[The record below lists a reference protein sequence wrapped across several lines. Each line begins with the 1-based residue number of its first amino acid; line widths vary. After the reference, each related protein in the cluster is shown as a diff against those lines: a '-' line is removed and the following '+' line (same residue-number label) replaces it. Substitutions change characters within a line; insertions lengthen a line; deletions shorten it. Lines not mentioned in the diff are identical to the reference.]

1 MRSGCCR
8 LQSYGKGIIPAGI
21 AASQGRGILSFGVGA
36 DARSHGVLA
45 LGAIVGVVSSGGR
58 AAVVGIDREI
68 MSLCGFQLCHVDGVG
83 VFSAGGEVGDLAGA
97 VVSAH
102 GHGAEN
108 GFIRSEQ
115 FVFLA
120 FGSV

>member
-1 MRSGCCR
+1 M
-8 LQSYGKGIIPAGI
+8 
-21 AASQGRGILSFGVGA
+21 V
-36 DARSHGVLA
+36 
-45 LGAIVGVVSSGGR
+45 IVGTLVVCFLAQR
-58 AAVVGIDREI
+58 
-68 MSLCGFQLCHVDGVG
+68 FQLRHVDGVG